1 LEIPEVKRRS
11 SALSFK
17 NLHKKTSEKS
27 NKEKQIDTSKLPKEE
42 FSFADFFV
50 YWKKYIDILN
60 KQGDKMLVS
69 ILNSSEPVLKDV
81 VVELT
86 YPNKMMLEEVK
97 KHQTYILNYL
107 RDKLQNYDLSL
118 QLILNES
125 DEKKYAYT
133 PQEKYARLREINPL
147 IDELRK
153 KLHLDL

>member
-1 LEIPEVKRRS
+1 
-11 SALSFK
+11 
-17 NLHKKTSEKS
+17 
-27 NKEKQIDTSKLPKEE
+27 
-42 FSFADFFV
+42 
-50 YWKKYIDILN
+50 
-60 KQGDKMLVS
+60 MLVS
-69 ILNSSEPVLKDV
+69 ILNSSEPVLKDGLV
-81 VVELT
+81 QLT

-107 RDKLQNYDLSL
+107 REKLHNYEISF

-133 PQEKYARLREINPL
+133 PQEKYAKLREINPM